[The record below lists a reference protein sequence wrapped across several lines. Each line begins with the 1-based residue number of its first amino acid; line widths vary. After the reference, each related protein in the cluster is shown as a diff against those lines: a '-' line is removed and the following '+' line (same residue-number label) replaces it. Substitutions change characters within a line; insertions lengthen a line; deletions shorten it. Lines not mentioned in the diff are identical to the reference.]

1 MYDFDSLA
9 KRVRDAGFV
18 QVTRRE
24 YKQGSCPDVELLDSR
39 PEDSFFLEAIR
50 P

>member
-9 KRVRDAGFV
+9 ARLRKAGFV
-18 QVTRRE
+18 DVTRRE
-24 YKQGSCPDVELLDSR
+24 YRQGSCPDVELLDSR
-39 PEDSFFLEAIR
+39 PEDSFYLEAIR